1 MVLFICRGEEKEEKN
16 TDLVIP
22 LKKPVY
28 NKPQA
33 KQKEDVQ
40 MKEIYT
46 TGILTDKI
54 GGNSVSRGSLEET
67 AVREIL
73 EG

>member
-1 MVLFICRGEEKEEKN
+1 MILLVFSVEHKEEEL
-16 TDLVIP
+16 TDLIIP
-22 LKKPVY
+22 LNKY
-28 NKPQA
+28 ILNKPKE

-40 MKEIYT
+40 RK
-46 TGILTDKI
+46 KI
-54 GGNSVSRGSLEET
+54 GTDDKSTDTVGGDSRSSNSLEET

>member
-1 MVLFICRGEEKEEKN
+1 MVLHVSRVENKAEEV

-22 LKKPVY
+22 L
-28 NKPQA
+28 NKFSHNKSEV

-40 MKEIYT
+40 RKKMRTDDISKDT
-46 TGILTDKI
+46 VGAGGIRR
-54 GGNSVSRGSLEET
+54 NSLEET